1 MMELSEIQEMF
12 SQINQEESD
21 YFSLPEARQSQIA
34 GLQTKWN
41 QVTLAA
47 IEAASLID
55 PFQSD
60 IPVDSV
66 VPAVE
71 AQRWPVG
78 HRGCDIRP
86 RLLDKSIG
94 QSRLIDS
101 GSMITATAEGPE
113 DKINESM
120 KLVAVNGSEI
130 KTYGSKEIQVKIG
143 RKAYKM
149 EAVICDIKQ
158 DILGMDFLN
167 RFLEQAKP

>member
-12 SQINQEESD
+12 SQTNQDESD

-86 RLLDKSIG
+86 RLLDKSTG

-101 GSMITATAEGPE
+101 GSMITATKKLPE
-113 DKINESM
+113 DKLDESIN
-120 KLVAVNGSEI
+120 LVAVNGTKI
-130 KTYGSKEIQVKIG
+130 KTYGVRTLKK
-143 RKAYKM
+143 
-149 EAVICDIKQ
+149 
-158 DILGMDFLN
+158 N
-167 RFLEQAKP
+167 KPKGVLYAGCHL